1 MKFTILLLIATSL
14 GATAQANNS
23 KDSIKKLINGLLIN
37 NAKSTVNTES
47 KFKVN
52 GCQIQQE
59 KWLQLLVTNQTF
71 KEEIK
76 FAKDCDIQGTV
87 SPSIGKSFP
96 AVFTIRNLDKF
107 KEVRYDMLIELKYD
121 PKPTLTTEFKNA
133 KLHSPDQ
140 VIEFSAK
147 NSAIINP
154 FDPNFIEKDLGT
166 VIDITAPFKEKL
178 KF

>member
-1 MKFTILLLIATSL
+1 MKFLILLIATSL
-14 GATAQANNS
+14 SSTTFANNS
-23 KDSIKKLINGLLIN
+23 KENIKKLINGLLIN
-37 NAKSTVNTES
+37 KAKNPVDTDS

-52 GCQIQQE
+52 GCQVQQE

-76 FAKDCDIQGTV
+76 FGKDCDIQGSV

-96 AVFTIRNLDKF
+96 AIFTIRNLDKF
-107 KEVRYDMLIELKYD
+107 KEIRYDMLIELKYD

-133 KLHSPDQ
+133 KLHSPDE

-178 KF
+178 TF